1 MTRMLHSILTT
12 SMGPITMARAVEFA
26 PPTQPPSPA
35 RPAAPSSLM
44 TGAAGTPVSIRAA
57 MWNDL
62 AWREKAA
69 CHDIDTNIFF
79 PVGMTGSS
87 IEQTNRAK
95 TICRSCAAQAP
106 CLEFALRTNQDHGV
120 WGAHTEEERRA
131 LRRARRAAARRAL
144 AAERAQAERAAA
156 TATRDNSPTT
166 DGPAATVA
174 IAG

>member
-12 SMGPITMARAVEFA
+12 TIPPVRPEVPELPPIG
-26 PPTQPPSPA
+26 S
-35 RPAAPSSLM
+35 
-44 TGAAGTPVSIRAA
+44 TGANESTLTVGGVAVSIRAA

-69 CHDIDTNIFF
+69 CHDIDTNTFF
-79 PVGMTGSS
+79 PVGLTGSS

-95 TICRSCAAQAP
+95 NICRSCVAQAP

-144 AAERAQAERAAA
+144 AAERAATERAFERA
-156 TATRDNSPTT
+156 TASADNASL
-166 DGPAATVA
+166 AV
-174 IAG
+174 